1 MPTDEPPTSAS
12 QPPAPASEP
21 PATASRPQLE
31 QPVRA
36 RLPRSAPTKADLAE
50 RDQYARLV
58 AGSADAVRASAQA
71 WRTGLTAFI
80 TLVTTGA
87 VIQGRNSTASLPAAW
102 RAIAITAVGGGLLLA
117 VLGLWQALA
126 AEAGTRPKQETLQD
140 IRDAHGSLAAYQ
152 AHLAEVA
159 GIRLRWGIR
168 AATAAITLLFA
179 GIVVTWVA
187 PAGGSAPPMLVAV
200 HGTSATCGALASS
213 GGGELRLTVTGGA
226 VVTIPLAQI
235 TSLAVTST
243 CP

>member
-1 MPTDEPPTSAS
+1 MPTDEPSAS
-12 QPPAPASEP
+12 ASEP
-21 PATASRPQLE
+21 SAPGSEARPE
-31 QPVRA
+31 QPARA

-50 RDQYARLV
+50 RDQFARLV

-80 TLVTTGA
+80 TLVTTGV

-126 AEAGTRPKQETLQD
+126 AEAGTRPEHESLQD
-140 IRDAHGSLAAYQ
+140 IRDAYGSLARYQ

-159 GIRLRWGIR
+159 SARLRWGIR

-187 PAGGSAPPMLVAV
+187 PAAGSALPMLVAV
-200 HGTSATCGALASS
+200 HGASATCGTLASS
-213 GGGELRLTVTGGA
+213 GGGELRLTITGGA